1 VEEKMG
7 KLKSA
12 ALGCALVLATASGSL
27 ADDVTDQIDEAL
39 KAYQKKDYAT
49 ATAALDAAAN
59 LIRQSKAE
67 TTKSFLP
74 APLSGWTASDAEA
87 TAMGAAMMGGGTTV
101 SRQYHKGDDQVE
113 ITLLSDS
120 PMLQAMAMMFTGAM
134 SGPDNKLVVID
145 GRKTSYSK
153 SENAYQTLV
162 ANKTLVKVAGS
173 EGVDDK
179 TLRAYLKAVKFA
191 DLEKAAQ

>member
-1 VEEKMG
+1 MG
-7 KLKSA
+7 KLKSV
-12 ALGCALVLATASGSL
+12 ALGCALVLATASGSF

-67 TTKSFLP
+67 TVKSLLP
-74 APLSGWTASDAEA
+74 EPLSGWTAGDAEA
-87 TAMGAAMMGGGTTV
+87 TAMGAGMMGGGTSV
-101 SRQYHKGDDQVE
+101 SRQYHKGDEQVE

-120 PMLQAMAMMFTGAM
+120 PMLQAMAMMFSGAM

-145 GRKTSYSK
+145 GRKMSYSK
-153 SENAYQTLV
+153 SENAYQTVV

-179 TLRAYLKAVKFA
+179 TLRQYLKAVKFA
-191 DLEKAAQ
+191 EIEKAAQ

>member
-1 VEEKMG
+1 MG
-7 KLKSA
+7 KLKSV
-12 ALGCALVLATASGSL
+12 ALGCALVLATASGSF

-67 TTKSFLP
+67 TAKSLLP
-74 APLSGWTASDAEA
+74 EPLSGWTAGDAEA
-87 TAMGAAMMGGGTTV
+87 TAMGAGMMGGGTSV
-101 SRQYHKGDDQVE
+101 SRQYHKGDEQVE

-120 PMLQAMAMMFTGAM
+120 PMLQAMAMMFSGAM

-145 GRKTSYSK
+145 GRKMSYSK
-153 SENAYQTLV
+153 SENAYQTVV

-179 TLRAYLKAVKFA
+179 TLRQYLKAVKFA
-191 DLEKAAQ
+191 EIEKAAQ